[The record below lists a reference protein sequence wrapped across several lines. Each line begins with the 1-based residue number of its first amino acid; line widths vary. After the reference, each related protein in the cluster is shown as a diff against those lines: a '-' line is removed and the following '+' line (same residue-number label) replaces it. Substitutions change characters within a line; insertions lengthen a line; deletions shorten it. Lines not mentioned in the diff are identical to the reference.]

1 MAHSRKN
8 YLQVLSV
15 AVYAAISGLAVSA
28 AADDLRT
35 CSTDQGAVATAAC
48 TAAITSGTLHGHD
61 LAVAYLNR
69 GLLQEK
75 QGQHSDAVSD
85 LSEAIRLDPNFA
97 AAFLDRG
104 IAYQN
109 MGQYE
114 LAVQDY
120 NRTIALDPN
129 SATAYLTVASFI
141 ASYDTT
147 TRRFWL
153 MIKRSDLIQGMRSPL
168 TIDATF
174 SQCRARSTM
183 LFGTAIRPLDSIRD
197 T

>member
-1 MAHSRKN
+1 MAHSWKN
-8 YLQVLSV
+8 YLGVLSV
-15 AVYAAISGLAVSA
+15 AVHAAISGLPVSA

-35 CSTDQGAVATAAC
+35 CSTDQGAVATATC

-85 LSEAIRLDPNFA
+85 LNEAIRLDPNFA

-104 IAYQN
+104 VAYQN

-120 NRTIALDPN
+120 NRTIALNPN
-129 SATAYLTVASFI
+129 SATAYFNSGLVYSFMRH
-141 ASYDTT
+141 YDAAILAYDQAI
-147 TRRFWL
+147 R
-153 MIKRSDLIQGMRSPL
+153 LIQGMRSPL

-174 SQCRARSTM
+174 SQCRARSTT
-183 LFGTAIRPLDSIRD
+183 LFGTAIKPLDSIRD

>member
-8 YLQVLSV
+8 YLGVLSV

-75 QGQHSDAVSD
+75 QGQHSDVVSD
-85 LSEAIRLDPNFA
+85 
-97 AAFLDRG
+97 
-104 IAYQN
+104 
-109 MGQYE
+109 
-114 LAVQDY
+114 
-120 NRTIALDPN
+120 
-129 SATAYLTVASFI
+129 
-141 ASYDTT
+141 
-147 TRRFWL
+147 
-153 MIKRSDLIQGMRSPL
+153 
-168 TIDATF
+168 
-174 SQCRARSTM
+174 
-183 LFGTAIRPLDSIRD
+183 
-197 T
+197 

>member
-1 MAHSRKN
+1 MAHSWKN
-8 YLQVLSV
+8 YLGVLSV

-48 TAAITSGTLHGHD
+48 TAAITSGTLHGHE

-85 LSEAIRLDPNFA
+85 LNEAIRLDPNFA

-104 IAYQN
+104 VAYQN

-129 SATAYLTVASFI
+129 SAT
-141 ASYDTT
+141 SYFNSGLVYRHTT
-147 TRRFWL
+147 LRRG
-153 MIKRSDLIQGMRSPL
+153 D
-168 TIDATF
+168 
-174 SQCRARSTM
+174 
-183 LFGTAIRPLDSIRD
+183 FGL
-197 T
+197 